1 MELGP
6 DKSQGLDY
14 QYTLQ
19 GWIKGVNGIGF
30 QNKSFEP
37 GKDSDPS
44 NTNINKLVARDAAFY
59 NIGYN
64 SSDYKPIKS
73 SLLFG
78 LAKPDLTWPK
88 FTSILSSNNNDKGL
102 YNGNISYLLKQYPGA
117 VGFTD
122 SIYAQTFR
130 YDQLHRINTDS
141 TYLFSNTSGFWANSP
156 KHSSNYAYDANGNL
170 TRLSRFA
177 TSTTSAMD
185 SLNYYYSSS
194 LRPNLLSSV
203 TDNVSPTSYD
213 DDIDN
218 QLPGN
223 YSYDSIGNLV
233 SDLQSKASISW
244 DPYQKIRKVIR
255 NITVLGTG
263 GSYTYD
269 QTERF
274 DYDPQG
280 QRTSKKMTKS
290 YNLDSTAHY
299 YLRDAQGNAIAIYK
313 KTYVNIG
320 LSSTYIQAECNI
332 FGSSRVGVYYPPDRS
347 MISDSPGRIAT
358 RYRNYRRYEVS
369 NHLGN
374 VMSVVTDRLKGNPA
388 ALPQRV
394 SAYEPDIVAAQD
406 YYPFGQ
412 VMRGRNFPTLL
423 GKSNF
428 PTKYRYGFNDKEADT
443 DGEIQNLTTYD
454 YGFRIYNPGIARFL
468 SVDHKAADAP
478 GWSPYRAFCCNPIRY
493 TDPDGQ
499 WEWDATGN
507 LVAQKGDN
515 SYSMAKFLGT
525 SQSNAMQ
532 MLNRGGVTANS
543 KGVLNLKE
551 GQSFAQSSLWVGTKS
566 ASGPVVNNTK
576 EATSHY
582 FNGNG
587 AAADVGDQSTRE
599 LLSSAKFNE
608 KHTKITTQKVQA
620 EGNFSVDLTSS
631 TFHIGRTNVEYSV
644 SGNGKS
650 SSVTYTLFSRDGF
663 WDPDFVDENVDKFVR
678 DKIGFSPFGTSL
690 IPDQKGPNL
699 ERGGTPYDYKTR
711 ERTYFFKPVEEKK

>member
-117 VGFTD
+117 VGFTN

-358 RYRNYRRYEVS
+358 RYRNYRRYEVT

-468 SVDHKAADAP
+468 SVDP
-478 GWSPYRAFCCNPIRY
+478 LTSSYPSWSPYPFAMNRPIDGIDLDGLEY
-493 TDPDGQ
+493 VNSTIGEYDPYPNGAYHG
-499 WEWDATGN
+499 DAN
-507 LVAQKGDN
+507 DDF
-515 SYSMAKFLGT
+515 Y
-525 SQSNAMQ
+525 
-532 MLNRGGVTANS
+532 
-543 KGVLNLKE
+543 
-551 GQSFAQSSLWVGTKS
+551 
-566 ASGPVVNNTK
+566 NTK
-576 EATSHY
+576 AKNHQNHQQDLIDKGFLPSAPLVTITDERPAPAKVDPSTIQSTPNGIYFSSTSGISHY
-582 FNGNG
+582 FNDNTSIANRTTYLWSGEKW
-587 AAADVGDQSTRE
+587 DLIRSEQQQYKKQS
-599 LLSSAKFNE
+599 
-608 KHTKITTQKVQA
+608 H
-620 EGNFSVDLTSS
+620 
-631 TFHIGRTNVEYSV
+631 YC
-644 SGNGKS
+644 
-650 SSVTYTLFSRDGF
+650 
-663 WDPDFVDENVDKFVR
+663 
-678 DKIGFSPFGTSL
+678 
-690 IPDQKGPNL
+690 
-699 ERGGTPYDYKTR
+699 
-711 ERTYFFKPVEEKK
+711 